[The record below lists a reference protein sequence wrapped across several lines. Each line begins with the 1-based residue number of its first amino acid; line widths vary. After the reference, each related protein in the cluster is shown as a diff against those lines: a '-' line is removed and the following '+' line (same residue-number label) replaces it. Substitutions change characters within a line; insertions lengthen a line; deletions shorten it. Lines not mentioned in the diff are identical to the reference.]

1 MNTTEKPAAAT
12 PERLDAEAMSKIFA
26 ASPFID
32 MLGLQV
38 VSLDY
43 DAAEL
48 TVRMPLTPTMER
60 RAGTRQ
66 FHGGALAAFI
76 DITGDFALGML
87 LGGGIPTMNLRIDY
101 LKPAVGDGVTACAKI
116 RRKGRSVAVIDIDVS
131 DDKGSLVAIGR
142 GTYVPV
148 VG

>member
-1 MNTTEKPAAAT
+1 MSTSDKAAAPA
-12 PERLDAEAMSKIFA
+12 PERLDADAIAKIFA

-32 MLGLQV
+32 MLGLKV
-38 VSLDY
+38 VALDY
-43 DAAEL
+43 DASEL
-48 TVRMPLTPTMER
+48 TVRMPLTPTLER
-60 RAGTRQ
+60 REGTRQ

-76 DITGDFALGML
+76 DIAGDFALGMMI
-87 LGGGIPTMNLRIDY
+87 GGGIPTMNLRIDC
-101 LKPAVGDGVTACAKI
+101 LKPAVGDGVTACARV
-116 RRKGRSVAVIDIDVS
+116 RRRGRTVAVIDIDVS